1 MNTLRCLI
9 VDDNERFLQV
19 AEASLNGHEIE
30 VVGTARTIAEA
41 LEQTEALRPD
51 IVLVDVSLGE
61 ESGFDLTRDLVESFP
76 DLRSGVVLIS
86 TRAEEDLT
94 DLIATSPAV
103 GFLSKSRLS
112 PSAVREMVAA
122 A

>member
-1 MNTLRCLI
+1 MTLRCLI

-19 AEASLNGHEIE
+19 AESSLNGHEIE

-41 LEQTEALRPD
+41 LAQAEALRPD
-51 IVLVDVSLGE
+51 IVLVDVSLGD
-61 ESGFDLTRDLVESFP
+61 ESGFDLTRDLVASFP

-112 PSAVREMVAA
+112 ASAVRELVAA

>member
-1 MNTLRCLI
+1 MRR
-9 VDDNERFLQV
+9 DQDRR
-19 AEASLNGHEIE
+19 GHEIA

-51 IVLVDVSLGE
+51 IVLVDVSLGD
-61 ESGFDLTRDLVESFP
+61 ESGFDLVESFP

-103 GFLSKSRLS
+103 GSLSKSRLS
-112 PSAVREMVAA
+112 PSAVRELVPVA
-122 A
+122 